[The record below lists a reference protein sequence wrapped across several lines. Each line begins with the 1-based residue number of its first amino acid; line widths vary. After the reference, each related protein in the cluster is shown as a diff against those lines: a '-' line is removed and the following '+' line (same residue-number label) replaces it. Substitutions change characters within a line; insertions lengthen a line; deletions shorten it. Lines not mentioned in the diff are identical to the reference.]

1 MKLGIGIDTGGT
13 YTDAVIYDFDSKQV
27 VAKGKALTTKENL
40 ETGISNVLDTLPA
53 DLVRQA
59 SVLSLSTTL
68 ATNASV
74 ENKGGRA
81 KLILLGS
88 TRKVLKWVYADVV
101 YGLKE
106 DDVFCVETGSS
117 FDGKV
122 VNDPDWDKVTESED
136 EWFSDA
142 QALAI
147 ADVYATNNGA
157 VSERFAKVRLTG
169 KYAVPFVMAS
179 ELTNDLNV
187 MERGAT
193 ALLNAKLL
201 PTIEEFLAAVKE
213 ALMKRQL
220 DIKEMIV
227 RSDGSLMS
235 DDIALSHPVKT
246 ILSGPAA
253 SVIGG
258 RSLTDCS
265 NSLIVDMG
273 GTTTDVSIVRN
284 GKPAMTDGIRIGGF
298 RTQVKGV
305 FIDTF
310 GLGGDSRIAF
320 ENNKLVLSSRRVQ
333 PLCVA
338 AAEYP
343 QIKNELSA
351 LIESNRTSTLPLYEF
366 VYLVRDPSSSHQY
379 TAKELELI
387 GMLKD
392 RPLMLGSG
400 QLDLYDLKIG
410 RLEDEGIVMRC
421 GLTPTDIMH
430 IKGDFVR
437 YDKSASILG
446 AKYLLKVL
454 PGYKETGD
462 DLLRLCDD
470 VYEMVCRKL
479 YENIVR
485 ILLTN
490 KYPKLFAKGVNEQL
504 KELIRHSWDLG
515 PMTGADKGFFGLDF
529 HTEATLIGIGAPTHI
544 FLPEVAKK
552 LGTNFIVPVHAE
564 VANALG
570 AVIADI
576 SVQTRVSI
584 SPEYTPNGITG
595 YTVQAADVSKDF
607 NTLDEA
613 IEYAKI
619 SAQASA
625 ISDARRRG
633 ALGELKIDIKVDP
646 DIAYTNEG
654 IAIDLGT
661 AVNVNVTGRI

>member
-13 YTDAVIYDFDSKQV
+13 YTDAVIYDFDGKQV

-40 ETGISNVLDTLPA
+40 EVGIGNALDALPA

-59 SVLSLSTTL
+59 SVISLSTTL

-81 KLILLGS
+81 KLVLLGS
-88 TRKVLKWVYADVV
+88 TRKVLEWIYADVV

-106 DDVFCVETGSS
+106 DDVFCIETNSS

-122 VNDPDWDKVTESED
+122 VDDPDWDKVIEAGN

-142 QALAI
+142 QALAV

-157 VSERFAKVRLTG
+157 VSEKSAKVRLTG

-179 ELTNDLNV
+179 ELASDLNV

-201 PTIEEFLAAVKE
+201 PTIEEFLMAAKD
-213 ALMKRQL
+213 ALSKRQL
-220 DIKEMIV
+220 NIKEMIV

-235 DDIALSHPVKT
+235 DDMALSHPVKT

-258 RSLTDCS
+258 RSLADCS

-273 GTTTDVSIVRN
+273 GTTTDISIVRN
-284 GKPAMTDGIRIGGF
+284 SEPAMTDGIRIGGF

-310 GLGGDSRIAF
+310 GLGGDSRITV

-338 AAEYP
+338 ASEYP
-343 QIKNELSA
+343 QIRNELAA
-351 LIESNRTSTLPLYEF
+351 LIESNKTSTLPLYEF
-366 VYLVRDPSSSHQY
+366 LYLVRKPSTSHHY
-379 TAKELELI
+379 SVKELELI
-387 GMLKD
+387 EILKD

-400 QLDLYDLKIG
+400 RLDLYNLKIK

-421 GLTPTDIMH
+421 GFTPTDIMH
-430 IKGDFVR
+430 IKGDFDR
-437 YDKSASILG
+437 YDKAASILG

-454 PGYKETGD
+454 PEYKQTKN

-470 VYEMVCRKL
+470 VYDLVCRKL

-485 ILLTN
+485 IMLTN
-490 KYPKLFAKGVNEQL
+490 KFPKLFGKGINEQL
-504 KELIRHSWDLG
+504 TTLIRQSWNEA
-515 PMTGADKGFFGLDF
+515 ADNGFFGLDF
-529 HTEATLIGIGAPTHI
+529 RTEATLIGIGAPTHI
-544 FLPEVAKK
+544 FLPKVAEK
-552 LGTNFIVPVHAE
+552 LGTNYIVPAHAE

-570 AVIADI
+570 AIIADI
-576 SVQTRVSI
+576 SVQTRVTI
-584 SPEYTPNGITG
+584 SPDYTPNGISG
-595 YTVQAADVSKDF
+595 YTVRATDESKVFD
-607 NTLDEA
+607 TLEEA
-613 IEYAKI
+613 IAFAKK
-619 SAQASA
+619 SAETSA
-625 ISDARRRG
+625 VSDARRRG
-633 ALGELKIDIKVDP
+633 ALGELKMETKVEP
-646 DIAYTNEG
+646 DTAYTNEG

-661 AVNVNVTGRI
+661 SVTASATGRI